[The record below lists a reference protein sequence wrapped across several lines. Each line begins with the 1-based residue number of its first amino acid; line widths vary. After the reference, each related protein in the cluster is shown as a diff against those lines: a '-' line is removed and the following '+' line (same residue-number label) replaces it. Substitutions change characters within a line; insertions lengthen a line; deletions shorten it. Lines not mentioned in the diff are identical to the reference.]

1 MDDLNKN
8 TDTTEKAEEQQ
19 AKDAQ
24 SRKARRRRRVRR
36 QLMTIIMLAILTVV
50 AFFAVLLVS
59 TKASDSPV
67 GYWIIKEG
75 TSGGVTMSQED
86 AEALGL
92 NEVGSMRLDK
102 SGDCEVTILGEES
115 KGKWTAGDDG
125 TITIDCGEEK
135 TFTATI
141 DEEGVMT
148 AKDDTM
154 MVEYKLEK

>member
-1 MDDLNKN
+1 MANAN
-8 TDTTEKAEEQQ
+8 
-19 AKDAQ
+19 
-24 SRKARRRRRVRR
+24 RKRSKIGR
-36 QLMTIIMLAILTVV
+36 QLMIVIMLAILAVV

-67 GYWIIKEG
+67 GYWIIEEG
-75 TSGGVTMSQED
+75 TSSGVTMTQED
-86 AEALGL
+86 AEAMGL
-92 NEVGSMRLDK
+92 NEVGSFKLDK
-102 SGDCEVTILGEES
+102 SGDCEITILGEES
-115 KGKWTAGDDG
+115 TGKWTAADDG